1 VRLLVPA
8 AVLVLLPLNGFA
20 MGARTVEY
28 PVVFVADGDTV
39 RVVREGAREW
49 VRLLR
54 IDTPERDERG
64 YREARDALAAM
75 VGGQSVNLVF
85 EKPGF
90 PERDAYGRL
99 LAYVFHGGRNVN
111 IEMVRQGWSRFWM
124 RYGEGRFSA
133 GFRRAEKEARREGR
147 GLWKKAPQSPARR

>member
-1 VRLLVPA
+1 LRLLLPA
-8 AVLVLLPLNGFA
+8 AALLLLPLSGFA
-20 MGARTVEY
+20 MGSRTVEY

-64 YREARDALAAM
+64 YSEARDALDAM
-75 VGGQSVNLVF
+75 VGEKSVNLVF

-90 PERDAYGRL
+90 PERDAHGRL
-99 LAYVFHGGRNVN
+99 LAYVFYEGRNVN
-111 IEMVRQGWSRFWM
+111 VEMVRQGWSRFWT
-124 RYGEGRFSA
+124 RYGKGRFSA
-133 GFRRAEKEARREGR
+133 DFSRAEKEARGEGR
-147 GLWKKAPQSPARR
+147 GLWRKELQPPARR